1 MEKETMKKIFDFL
14 QKKENKKH
22 KNRDTFIWKLK
33 FGDPLTKEDLIVNGD
48 VNMEYSDVESLPEGL
63 HVNGDLSLFGSEIK
77 SLPKDLYV
85 SENLYVGYCDNIT
98 SLPEGLYVGGNLSIA
113 KTNISS
119 LPKGLKV
126 EGFLFI
132 RYTPLVNFSDEELII
147 MIKPKDDVDG
157 YINRKII
164 RE

>member
-1 MEKETMKKIFDFL
+1 MGKDTIRSIFKFLEKEGNRKTPIAWKILNNEPIEPD
-14 QKKENKKH
+14 
-22 KNRDTFIWKLK
+22 
-33 FGDPLTKEDLIVNGD
+33 DLIVNGD
-48 VNMEYSDVESLPEGL
+48 INMEYSDVESLPEGL
-63 HVNGDLSLFGSEIK
+63 YVNGDLSLFGSEIK

-85 SENLYVGYCDNIT
+85 SENLSVGYCDNIT

-132 RYTPLVNFSDEELII
+132 RYTPLVNFSDEELIK

-164 RE
+164 RD

>member
-1 MEKETMKKIFDFL
+1 MIKDTLRSIFKFLEKEENRSTPIFWKILNNEPIEQD
-14 QKKENKKH
+14 
-22 KNRDTFIWKLK
+22 
-33 FGDPLTKEDLIVNGD
+33 DLIVNGD
-48 VNMEYSDVESLPEGL
+48 INMEYSDVESLPEGL
-63 HVNGDLSLFGSEIK
+63 YVNGDLSLFGSEIK

-126 EGFLFI
+126 DGFLFI
-132 RYTPLVNFSDEELII
+132 RYTPLVNFSDEELIK
-147 MIKPKDDVDG
+147 MIKPTDDVDG
-157 YINRKII
+157 YIDRKII

>member
-1 MEKETMKKIFDFL
+1 MIKETIRSIFKFLENEENRKTPIVWKIVNNEPIEQD
-14 QKKENKKH
+14 
-22 KNRDTFIWKLK
+22 
-33 FGDPLTKEDLIVNGD
+33 DLIVNGD
-48 VNMEYSDVESLPEGL
+48 IDMEYSDVESLPEGL
-63 HVNGDLSLFGSEIK
+63 YVNGDLSLFGSEIK

-85 SENLYVGYCDNIT
+85 GENLSLGYCDNIT

-132 RYTPLVNFSDEELII
+132 RYTPLVNFSDEELIK

>member
-1 MEKETMKKIFDFL
+1 MIKDTIRSIFKFLEKEENRKTPIFWKILNNEPIEQD
-14 QKKENKKH
+14 
-22 KNRDTFIWKLK
+22 
-33 FGDPLTKEDLIVNGD
+33 DLIVNGD
-48 VNMEYSDVESLPEGL
+48 INMEYSNIESLPEGL
-63 HVNGDLSLFGSEIK
+63 YVNGDLSLFGSEIK

-126 EGFLFI
+126 DGFLFI
-132 RYTPLVNFSDEELII
+132 RYTPLVDFSDEELIK
-147 MIKPKDDVDG
+147 MIKPTDDVDG

>member
-1 MEKETMKKIFDFL
+1 
-14 QKKENKKH
+14 
-22 KNRDTFIWKLK
+22 
-33 FGDPLTKEDLIVNGD
+33 
-48 VNMEYSDVESLPEGL
+48 MEYSDVESLPEGL
-63 HVNGDLSLFGSEIK
+63 YVNGDLSLFGSEIK

-85 SENLYVGYCDNIT
+85 GENLSLGYCDNIT

-132 RYTPLVNFSDEELII
+132 RYTPLVNFSDEELIK
-147 MIKPKDDVDG
+147 MIKPTDDVDG
-157 YINRKII
+157 YIGRKII

>member
-1 MEKETMKKIFDFL
+1 MIKETLRSIFKFLENEENRKTPIVWKIVNNEPIEQD
-14 QKKENKKH
+14 
-22 KNRDTFIWKLK
+22 
-33 FGDPLTKEDLIVNGD
+33 DLIVNGD
-48 VNMEYSDVESLPEGL
+48 INMEYSDIESLPEGL
-63 HVNGDLSLFGSEIK
+63 YVNGDLSLFGSEIK

-85 SENLYVGYCDNIT
+85 SENLSVGYCDNIT

-132 RYTPLVNFSDEELII
+132 HYTPLANFSDEELIK
-147 MIKPKDDVDG
+147 MIKPTDDVDG
-157 YINRKII
+157 YIGRKII

>member
-1 MEKETMKKIFDFL
+1 MKKETLKNIFDFL
-14 QKKENKKH
+14 KKEE
-22 KNRDTFIWKLK
+22 NRSTPIVWK
-33 FGDPLTKEDLIVNGD
+33 IVNNEPIERDDLFVKGD
-48 VNMEYSDVESLPEGL
+48 IEMEYSKLESLPEGL
-63 HVNGDLSLFGSEIK
+63 HVNGDLNLFGSEIK

-85 SENLYVGYCDNIT
+85 GENLTLGYCNNIT

-132 RYTPLVNFSDEELII
+132 RYTPLVNFSDEELIK
-147 MIKPKDDVDG
+147 MIKPTDDVDG
-157 YINRKII
+157 YIGRKII
-164 RE
+164 RD

>member
-1 MEKETMKKIFDFL
+1 MIKETLRSIFKFLENEENRKTPIVWKIVNNEPIEQD
-14 QKKENKKH
+14 
-22 KNRDTFIWKLK
+22 
-33 FGDPLTKEDLIVNGD
+33 DLIVNGD
-48 VNMEYSDVESLPEGL
+48 INMEYSDIESLPEGL
-63 HVNGDLSLFGSEIK
+63 YVNGDLSLFGSEIK

-98 SLPEGLYVGGNLSIA
+98 SLSEGLYVGGNLSIA

-132 RYTPLVNFSDEELII
+132 HYTPLANFSDEELIK
-147 MIKPKDDVDG
+147 MIKPTDDVDG
-157 YINRKII
+157 YIGRKII

>member
-1 MEKETMKKIFDFL
+1 MEKDTIRSIFKFLEKEENRSTPIVWKILNNEPIEQD
-14 QKKENKKH
+14 
-22 KNRDTFIWKLK
+22 
-33 FGDPLTKEDLIVNGD
+33 DLIVNGD
-48 VNMEYSDVESLPEGL
+48 INMEYSDVESLPEGL
-63 HVNGDLSLFGSEIK
+63 YVNGDLKLSRSEIN

-85 SENLYVGYCDNIT
+85 SENLSVGYCDNIT

-126 EGFLFI
+126 DGFLFI
-132 RYTPLVNFSDEELII
+132 RYTPLVNFSDEELIK
-147 MIKPKDDVDG
+147 MIKPTDDVDG
-157 YINRKII
+157 YIDRKII